1 MVQSIY
7 FIGMSKNCFSNLK
20 KNIEYLLEYEK
31 YSEFNFDICIVDSD
45 SIDGTKEYCRNLV
58 NNKEINS
65 FIEVDNL
72 SEKYSSR
79 IERLMVSRNKGLDYI
94 NDKIKNPAL
103 YIPMDMDLDLFS
115 LIEFSKFEKIINDFI
130 HSESDGIFPY
140 STPYYYDIFA
150 LRKKGW
156 VNGNNLL
163 ISRNLKK
170 KYLLISFLTNYFL
183 IFRKQKHI
191 DSFDSKPI
199 KVESAFGGMG
209 IYKIY
214 PDTFRYARYDLNREE
229 IDFYSEHLY
238 FNKNFKNLF
247 ISKEWNIESPIY
259 YTFFNSHNYIK
270 KFIYILRSL
279 KNDFKNI
286 YLKINKRKNTLS

>member
-31 YSEFNFDICIVDSD
+31 YSQFNFDICIVDSD

-72 SEKYSSR
+72 SEKFSSR

-94 NDKIKNPAL
+94 DDKIKNPAL

-170 KYLLISFLTNYFL
+170 KYILISFLINYFL

-199 KVESAFGGMG
+199 NVESAFGGMG

-214 PDTFRYARYDLNREE
+214 HDTFRYIRYDLNREE
-229 IDFYSEHLY
+229 IDFYSEHIY
-238 FNKNFKNLF
+238 FNKNFKKLF
-247 ISKEWNIESPIY
+247 ISKEWTIESPIS
-259 YTFFNSHNYIK
+259 YTYFNSYNYIK
-270 KFIYILRSL
+270 KFTYILKSL
-279 KNDFKNI
+279 NSDFKNL
-286 YLKINKRKNTLS
+286 YLKINKRKNL